1 MILKVLDCEE
11 VKRGMYMV
19 KLKQE
24 IDEEGLFVAKL
35 LVKERMIKGE
45 DVEMVALSKEQQI
58 LLKLCTH
65 KAYAN
70 MLVKD
75 LLKLS
80 YSIGDSTI

>member
-11 VKRGMYMV
+11 VKRGVYAV
-19 KLKQE
+19 KLRQE

-45 DVEMVALSKEQQI
+45 DVEMVALSKEHQI

>member
-11 VKRGMYMV
+11 VKRGSYVV
-19 KLKQE
+19 KLRQDV
-24 IDEEGLFVAKL
+24 DEEGLFVGRF
-35 LVKERMIKGE
+35 LVKERMIKG
-45 DVEMVALSKEQQI
+45 DYVEMVLLSKEQQI

-80 YSIGDSTI
+80 YNIGDSTI

>member
-11 VKRGMYMV
+11 VKRGLYSV
-19 KLKQE
+19 KLRQE
-24 IDEEGLFVAKL
+24 IDEEGLFVGKF
-35 LVKERMIKGE
+35 LVKERMIKGQ

-80 YSIGDSTI
+80 YNIGDSAI